1 MEEIQRIFDIEWK
14 EKFPSV
20 NAPLLQSDLSSDNY
34 SCKRPREILQKL
46 YNATRTKSDKL
57 KSQLE
62 QCEFM
67 ETFLQGKLAAD
78 NDSGERH
85 YNNNRGSK
93 HLTNGIG
100 DALEKCIKSAVTL
113 NAGIVLESNIDEDNY
128 SNKKDNQVIEHPE
141 GSSNGHVVV
150 ENELAS
156 PPELLTTQICD
167 KTNFDSHE
175 SVDDNDQ
182 DLKQKCHRNWNSE
195 QVNQVTPKSDPLPRK
210 FLQPKIHPKPA
221 VPPRKDILHESDN
234 GIDIIT
240 PIQCVNGPIFKST
253 IKIVGENSTFSTF
266 KGKSKV
272 KETNLDNDLNN
283 DRDNEINNHREEDT
297 TGLSSGNK
305 QIKIKPDYS
314 DSEADNENMRKIRKK
329 SNRDSEEKVVA
340 TSFKKIS
347 HESES
352 TNLVVDKQ
360 GKNVKHHV
368 QSDQSNHLQN
378 VKTLSDKPP
387 GLPERKPSMEISQIE
402 NLPNL
407 QKRRQSRNDYENI
420 SLDFILTRSQTI
432 TDDSPDSEENEEDLY
447 DNVTEFRKSDN
458 TVDHADKAANN
469 LETLSTSSGGD
480 NSSASHSPSAIHDH
494 VPSIRDSVFISDDVK
509 YDRQSKL
516 LEDND
521 LEADG
526 NSDPESGHVT
536 TEIRIAKTTDDD
548 DSTEDSISCDSLDD
562 RKIDEI
568 ERMRQDRQKK
578 LHMRQIVVKGIL
590 ESEKTYLQILQE
602 ITTIK
607 RNLQT
612 KSLQE
617 HCRMCPLED
626 LSTIFYKVEEIKQ
639 YHQTFVQSLQEK
651 VNNWSD
657 EQKIGEI
664 FKELTFYI
672 PIYKEYVDNI
682 NKARDL
688 VQKYCTENGEFKR
701 MVSTMEINMTNG
713 FIEKTNL
720 EEALFKPV
728 QRLQRNTL
736 VLHDLLMHTPHDH
749 PDYQMLNKA
758 LSLADLNIKSFGEE
772 EDGGSSSSTG
782 KPKEQGHLVK
792 SGFVIE
798 VIGNSRKLRFL
809 FLYSDIIV
817 CTKHKVS
824 GRHKVKSFDCKWF
837 IPISNIN
844 VETKSTD
851 GKTYSCKED
860 IDAMKKRIVSLKSE
874 LRKEIRKKTE
884 SFRDRTWSLAGKVS
898 SRNIEKLKKKIE
910 EQEAQLVLSS
920 PYLPLHIQTRDEDS
934 KDYIILISTDF
945 EREEW
950 RDAILSQQRHPHGIA
965 LTRELSVHGIQT
977 MVNKSTQLPQVNNIG
992 NYLSKNDEEMLSGLL
1007 NVTIHCLYGL
1017 DQPSDVFAVLELD
1030 SYGHFFKKAQ
1040 THKCLNTT
1048 DPTWDE
1054 DFELELDG
1062 SQTLRV
1068 LCYKVA
1074 SPNNVLIG
1082 RSALELSKE
1091 WLSSSFKEQKISMNE
1106 ISLTVSVRHTTT
1118 AKTLKRTP
1126 SKLHGGIFGFKI
1138 KTVTMREGKT
1148 IPTFVASCIRLVEQK
1163 GMDEVGIYRIS
1174 GVTSEIQ
1181 RIKRAFDKNLR
1192 AGLNILSDSDIHA
1205 VTGVLKLYFR
1215 ELPEPLFTEESYPQ
1229 FVDSIAL
1236 ADEDSK
1242 EKCMLQLLHNLPDV
1256 NYYCIVSV
1264 IEHLVKVSKHESENK
1279 MSLNNLATIFG
1290 PTLLHPA
1297 VKDDSKVSPAM
1308 MMMQGAQD
1316 VFTQAAVLYYFLN
1329 LVHSGKSIRKSSQLI

>member
-1 MEEIQRIFDIEWK
+1 M
-14 EKFPSV
+14 
-20 NAPLLQSDLSSDNY
+20 
-34 SCKRPREILQKL
+34 
-46 YNATRTKSDKL
+46 
-57 KSQLE
+57 
-62 QCEFM
+62 
-67 ETFLQGKLAAD
+67 
-78 NDSGERH
+78 
-85 YNNNRGSK
+85 
-93 HLTNGIG
+93 
-100 DALEKCIKSAVTL
+100 
-113 NAGIVLESNIDEDNY
+113 
-128 SNKKDNQVIEHPE
+128 
-141 GSSNGHVVV
+141 
-150 ENELAS
+150 
-156 PPELLTTQICD
+156 
-167 KTNFDSHE
+167 
-175 SVDDNDQ
+175 
-182 DLKQKCHRNWNSE
+182 
-195 QVNQVTPKSDPLPRK
+195 
-210 FLQPKIHPKPA
+210 
-221 VPPRKDILHESDN
+221 
-234 GIDIIT
+234 
-240 PIQCVNGPIFKST
+240 
-253 IKIVGENSTFSTF
+253 
-266 KGKSKV
+266 
-272 KETNLDNDLNN
+272 
-283 DRDNEINNHREEDT
+283 DT
-297 TGLSSGNK
+297 
-305 QIKIKPDYS
+305 
-314 DSEADNENMRKIRKK
+314 E
-329 SNRDSEEKVVA
+329 
-340 TSFKKIS
+340 
-347 HESES
+347 
-352 TNLVVDKQ
+352 

-368 QSDQSNHLQN
+368 QSDHLRN

-402 NLPNL
+402 SQPNL

-420 SLDFILTRSQTI
+420 SLDFILTRSQTV

-458 TVDHADKAANN
+458 SVVPADKASNN

-494 VPSIRDSVFISDDVK
+494 VPSIRDSVFITDDGN
-509 YDRQSKL
+509 DERESKL

-521 LEADG
+521 LEPDG
-526 NSDPESGHVT
+526 VSSDPESGHVT
-536 TEIRIAKTTDDD
+536 MEIRITKTTDDD
-548 DSTEDSISCDSLDD
+548 DSTEDSVSCDSLDD
-562 RKIDEI
+562 RKIDELESI
-568 ERMRQDRQKK
+568 RQDRQKK

-602 ITTIK
+602 ITAIK

-688 VQKYCTENGEFKR
+688 VQKYCTENAEFKR

-772 EDGGSSSSTG
+772 GEGRTSSSTG

-824 GRHKVKSFDCKWF
+824 GRHKLKSFDCKWF

-844 VETKSTD
+844 VEAKSTD
-851 GKTYSCKED
+851 SKTYSCKED

-874 LRKEIRKKTE
+874 LRKEIRKRTD
-884 SFRDRTWSLAGKVS
+884 SFRDRTWSIAGKVS
-898 SRNIEKLKKKIE
+898 SRNMEKLKKKIE
-910 EQEAQLVLSS
+910 EQEAQLVLLS
-920 PYLPLHIQTRDEDS
+920 PHLPLHIQTRDEDS

-950 RDAILSQQRHPHGIA
+950 RDAILSQQRHPHGMG

-977 MVNKSTQLPQVNNIG
+977 MINKSTQLPQVNNIG
-992 NYLSKNDEEMLSGLL
+992 NFLSKNDEEMLSGLL

-1106 ISLTVSVRHTTT
+1106 ISLTISVRHTTT

-1138 KTVTMREGKT
+1138 KAVTMREGKT
-1148 IPTFVASCIRLVEQK
+1148 LPTFVASCIRLVEQK

-1192 AGLNILSDSDIHA
+1192 AGLNILADSDIHA

-1242 EKCMLQLLHNLPDV
+1242 EKCLLQLLHNLPDV

-1297 VKDDSKVSPAM
+1297 VKEESKVSPAM

-1329 LVHSGKSIRKSSQLI
+1329 LVNSGKSIRKSSQPI